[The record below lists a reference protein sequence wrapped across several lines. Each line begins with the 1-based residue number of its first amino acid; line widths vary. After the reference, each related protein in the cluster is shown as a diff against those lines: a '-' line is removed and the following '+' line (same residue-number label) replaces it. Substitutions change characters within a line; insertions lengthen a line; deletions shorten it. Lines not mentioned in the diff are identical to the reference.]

1 MKKSTKSKAQPA
13 DRKSLSYR
21 LAKDWSMNK
30 WKYIMILPVVIYL
43 ILFCYKPMY
52 GLVIAFKNYKLTR
65 GIDGSPWV
73 SPWYYWF
80 QNFFED
86 PYFWRLIKNT
96 FVLSGLTILFGFPA
110 PIILA
115 LLLNEIKSNKFKR
128 VVQTITYMPYFISMV
143 VMCSIIK
150 IFCQQN
156 GLFSTIVEAF
166 GGTGQNYLMNGAYF
180 PLIYVLSD
188 IWQGIGWNSI
198 IYLAALTSIDQQLYE
213 AAKVDGANRWQL
225 MTHVTLPGLM
235 PTIVVMFI
243 LRMGNIVNIGY
254 EKILLLYNPSIY
266 NVSDVISTY
275 IYRLSFPTSG
285 MPLYSKATAIGLFN
299 SLINV
304 VFLLFTNWLSKKTT
318 ESSLF

>member
-156 GLFSTIVEAF
+156 GLFSTIAEAF
-166 GGTGQNYLMNGAYF
+166 GGTGQNYLMNGVYF

-213 AAKVDGANRWQL
+213 AATVDGAGRFQRMW
-225 MTHVTLPGLM
+225 HVTVPGLM
-235 PTIVVMFI
+235 PTFYV
-243 LRMGNIVNIGY
+243 
-254 EKILLLYNPSIY
+254 LLLMSVAGILSNGMDQYLVFQNSANSRDILVLDLYVYQMGIVKGAIPLSTVVGMLKSI
-266 NVSDVISTY
+266 ISV
-275 IYRLSFPTSG
+275 
-285 MPLYSKATAIGLFN
+285 A
-299 SLINV
+299 
-304 VFLLFTNWLSKKTT
+304 LLFTANGVSKLIRG
-318 ESSLF
+318 ESIV